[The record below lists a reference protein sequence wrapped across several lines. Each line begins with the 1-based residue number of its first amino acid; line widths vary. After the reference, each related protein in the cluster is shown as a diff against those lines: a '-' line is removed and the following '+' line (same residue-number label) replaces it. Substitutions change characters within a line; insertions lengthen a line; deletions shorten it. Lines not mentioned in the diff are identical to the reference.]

1 MVEQMASDESHC
13 ITAMDIDDDDG
24 STSTP
29 MAPTKVLDP
38 ENQSMDVSDDYSTST
53 PTAPTKA
60 LYSTP
65 CEELNDTW
73 LHMPILKTSFQSS
86 DSNRIENELIER
98 YIEPQHHVYSK
109 DIYSSFVPLP
119 DSDLAVIPTLR
130 PSRNAVL
137 NSYLNGRALRC
148 SIQKALLPMT
158 RVTNMGDFL
167 QVMRHA
173 VLALH
178 WLYTKAKTTHGNVNP
193 NNVKGRYDPCG
204 VQGVL
209 VHRDVPGI
217 IDHTIRAQLHT
228 LIGRFAPEMI
238 SGLVGGLGREFTSK
252 PLDEVMWD

>member
-1 MVEQMASDESHC
+1 
-13 ITAMDIDDDDG
+13 MDVDDDG
-24 STSTP
+24 STSTL

-38 ENQSMDVSDDYSTST
+38 EAQLMNVDDDCSTST
-53 PTAPTKA
+53 PTAPTKTLFPA
-60 LYSTP
+60 P
-65 CEELNDTW
+65 CEELNDPW
-73 LHMPILKTSFQSS
+73 LHMPVLKTGFQSS
-86 DSNRIENELIER
+86 DSNHIENELIER
-98 YIEPQHHVYSK
+98 YIEPPY
-109 DIYSSFVPLP
+109 
-119 DSDLAVIPTLR
+119 SDLAVIPTLR

-148 SIQKALLPMT
+148 SMQKALLPMT

-167 QVMRHA
+167 QVMRYA

-193 NNVKGRYDPCG
+193 NNVKARFDPRG